1 MSAHQERR
9 VAPAA
14 VIKVGG
20 GILLEA
26 DAIAKLGPL
35 IARCAARVP
44 LLVIPGGGP
53 FAETVREVD
62 QRLQLP
68 PDAAHWMA
76 ILAMDQFAEVLGAF
90 IPEAEI
96 VEELGEIEEA
106 LAQRRVP
113 VLAPYRWLHAAD
125 ELPHSWD
132 VTSDSLAAYLTGL
145 VGAERL
151 LLVKPVEGTV
161 PELTDPYFARAL
173 PAGTDCRCATVATL
187 ASCADW
193 LTGERPA

>member
-1 MSAHQERR
+1 
-9 VAPAA
+9 
-14 VIKVGG
+14 VIKIGG
-20 GILLEA
+20 AILRETGA
-26 DAIAKLGPL
+26 VEKLGPT
-35 IARCAARVP
+35 IARIAARVP

-62 QRLQLP
+62 RGLQLP
-68 PDAAHWMA
+68 ADAAHWMA

-90 IPEAEI
+90 IPESEI
-96 VEELGEIEEA
+96 VEELGEIEGA
-106 LAQRRVP
+106 LARRRVP

-145 VGAERL
+145 LGAERL
-151 LLVKPVEGTV
+151 LMIKPVEGAV
-161 PELTDPYFARAL
+161 PELTDPYFSRAM
-173 PAGTDCRCATVATL
+173 PAGTDCRCATAATL

-193 LTGERPA
+193 LAGETPA